1 MSENRYTLF
10 NRPPVK
16 LTMNRFSLLRFL
28 ENLMRATGIF
38 MSAIVICSIF
48 KGMDGIE
55 GYASPV
61 FVLTILLISR
71 FTDGFIYGVIAAF
84 AGVICV
90 NFLFTYPYM
99 AVNFTISGYP
109 LTFLVLLIVS
119 LITSTLTSQA
129 KQRDYLK
136 LENEKER
143 IRSDLLRALS
153 HDIRTPLTSISG
165 AASTLLDNPDISPEE
180 SYSLLTDI
188 HQEAMWLI
196 RMVENLLSITK
207 LDNSSIL
214 ETEQWAVDEVIAE
227 AVGKIQK
234 NYPEFPIE
242 VSVPQM
248 PLFIQM
254 DPLLIEQVLLNL
266 SENSIIHAEN
276 VTTVWIRV
284 QKQEDCALFCI
295 CDDGG
300 GFPPEVLEDIQKGT
314 IRTKITEDREGKRNM
329 GLGIRVCSTVIRAH
343 GGKLSARNGP
353 DGAEVYFTLPLE
365 HVPVR
370 NSGMT
375 RI

>member
-1 MSENRYTLF
+1 M
-10 NRPPVK
+10 
-16 LTMNRFSLLRFL
+16 
-28 ENLMRATGIF
+28 
-38 MSAIVICSIF
+38 
-48 KGMDGIE
+48 
-55 GYASPV
+55 
-61 FVLTILLISR
+61 
-71 FTDGFIYGVIAAF
+71 
-84 AGVICV
+84 
-90 NFLFTYPYM
+90 
-99 AVNFTISGYP
+99 
-109 LTFLVLLIVS
+109 TFLVLLIVS

-295 CDDGG
+295 SDDGG
-300 GFPPEVLEDIQKGT
+300 GFPPEILEDIQKGT
-314 IRTKITEDREGKRNM
+314 IRTKITEDGEGKRNM